1 MTSFQDT
8 PWRHWGVMDESPNLI
23 VDGDKYACEIEV
35 ETEDYGGSEPMYNTL
50 RTTPAN
56 KWRIVEEGSLR
67 GGYELV
73 SLCPMPKDQL
83 KMSLAQVAP
92 AFSTIRDTFRAA
104 VHVHCNVQHFTRE
117 DYMRAVVAYYVL
129 EPEFFAF
136 AGKGRDE
143 SVFCVPWAKASG
155 HVQQLALA
163 YHNEDAVAWG
173 RAITNSPKYAGLNL
187 RATSVYGSIEFRHM
201 PTPASHAGISLPLI
215 AEFID
220 MCDRVI
226 FLATSHR
233 VRTKSLLEFADY
245 VITTAADNVPME
257 HLCNV
262 YSMLA
267 IERPMDRL
275 SEGIS
280 SATVLN
286 TVNTYRAPSIRRRST
301 SARHVEPRVF
311 LRETPEVV
319 SLDEY
324 IFLAQDEADH
334 QLSNEE
340 LDAALADAR
349 SFIRSTIASAEEA

>member
-1 MTSFQDT
+1 MKSFKDT
-8 PWRHWGVMDESPNLI
+8 PWAAWGVMDEPPNLI
-23 VDGDKYACEIEV
+23 VEGEKYACEIEV
-35 ETEDYGGSEPMYNTL
+35 EPDDYDGSGSMYNTL

-73 SLCPMPKDQL
+73 SMHPMPKEQL
-83 KMSLAQVAP
+83 KMSLAQVAT
-92 AFSTIRDTFRAA
+92 AFNTIRDTFRAA
-104 VHVHCNVQHFTRE
+104 VHVHCNVQPFTRE

-129 EPEFFAF
+129 EPEFFEF
-136 AGKGRDE
+136 AGYGRDE

-163 YHNEDAVAWG
+163 YHNEDVIGWA
-173 RAITNSPKYAGLNL
+173 RAINNAPKYAGLNL
-187 RATSVYGSIEFRHM
+187 RATGVYGSIEFRHM
-201 PTPASHAGISLPLI
+201 PTPASHAAISLPLI

-220 MCDRVI
+220 KCDRVI
-226 FLATSHR
+226 YLATSTR
-233 VRTKSLLEFADY
+233 VRTNSLLEFADY
-245 VITTAADNVPME
+245 VVTMANSTVPME

-286 TVNTYRAPSIRRRST
+286 TVETHRQRQVFPNGRRRT
-301 SARHVEPRVF
+301 PRVSISEAF
-311 LRETPEVV
+311 GGPAAM

-324 IFLAQDEADH
+324 IFSTQDDVESEMSH
-334 QLSNEE
+334 EE
-340 LDAALADAR
+340 LDAALQEAR
-349 SFIRSTIASAEEA
+349 RVISQSTNVGG